1 MAKRN
6 SKQTDGKISSSQNSA
21 EPVRLDKWL
30 WAARFF
36 KTRSLCKDAIDGGKV
51 AYNGTKGKASR
62 NVEIGATLI
71 LRLGWDE
78 RTIIIKGLS
87 EQRRG
92 APEAQLLYEE
102 TVESIEKR
110 ERRALEHKSLGGRIM
125 ADHRPNKKE
134 RRNINQL
141 KRDLFDQN

>member
-1 MAKRN
+1 MAK
-6 SKQTDGKISSSQNSA
+6 QNTKTNQQSHHT

-51 AYNGTKGKASR
+51 TYNGAKGKASR
-62 NVEIGATLI
+62 NVEVGATLT

-78 RTIIIKGLS
+78 RTVVVKALS

-92 APEAQLLYEE
+92 APEAQKLYEE
-102 TVESIEKR
+102 TQESIEKR
-110 ERRALEHKSLGGRIM
+110 EKRALERKSLGGRIM
-125 ADHRPNKKE
+125 AEHKPNKKE
-134 RRNINQL
+134 RRNIAQL
-141 KRDLFDQN
+141 KRDLFDQS